1 MSCMEI
7 NRATL
12 PNGIRE
18 HASLTGRF
26 AQSLHA
32 IWRGYWARRAQKA
45 TVLMLQSLDDRTL
58 RDIGIGP
65 GEIESCVYGKAR
77 DRRRGYDERWTT
89 GTQAARCWRS
99 VSPR

>member
-1 MSCMEI
+1 MSCIEI
-7 NRATL
+7 NRHTL

-18 HASLTGRF
+18 HASLTGRI

-45 TVLMLQSLDDRTL
+45 TVLILQSLDERTL
-58 RDIGIGP
+58 HDIGISP

-77 DRRRGYDERWTT
+77 DRRRRYDE
-89 GTQAARCWRS
+89 GWRTLDADGRQS
-99 VSPR
+99 